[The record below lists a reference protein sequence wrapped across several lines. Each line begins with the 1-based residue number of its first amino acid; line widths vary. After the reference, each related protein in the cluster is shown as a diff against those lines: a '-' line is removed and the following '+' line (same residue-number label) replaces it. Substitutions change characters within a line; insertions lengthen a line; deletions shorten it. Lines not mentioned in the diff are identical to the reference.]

1 MNSVESLLKQLE
13 EERRSYK
20 ATLDQKER
28 EVQFLTRMTAEQ
40 KATCEGLSQ
49 KLQEKDRVITSLEEA
64 NARAVVLPPEH
75 IPNAREIIER
85 QQLLLTERKQEVNNS
100 YELNR
105 QLKSLLSGMM
115 ESRLA
120 IEGGATTRMITER
133 PSSRQARSPTSV
145 PQLPQPTQLRSETPT
160 PYMTPYVAPASTST
174 RQVNSVASALTPE
187 TQRILEKYRGVT
199 PAASVSQAP
208 PAQPQSQ
215 DSRILDLKRQLEE
228 ARNNR
233 ERLMATLGQR
243 ANSRQSS
250 PLPPSKQQ

>member
-85 QQLLLTERKQEVNNS
+85 QQLLLTERKQEVNNL

-120 IEGGATTRMITER
+120 IEGGVATRMITER

-145 PQLPQPTQLRSETPT
+145 PQLPQPTQLRSETPM
-160 PYMTPYVAPASTST
+160 PYMTPASTST
-174 RQVNSVASALTPE
+174 RQVNSVTSALTPE